1 MHDFQSQWKQGL
13 VTASLERLRALRRR
27 PLVGAAL
34 NASACAMTASAALM
48 VSPGPTLPYLLAG
61 SALLSGL
68 AAWRLVADH
77 ASLKDGIRQAEIAE
91 QRMGADH
98 ARDDLT
104 GCLTRRRFL
113 EVLDGKLATIR
124 QQQMAKQSCADITLM
139 LLDVDHF
146 KLLNDGFGHQAG
158 DTVLATLGRCA
169 QEEAGWT
176 VGRLGGDEFA
186 VIVEGDDH
194 RAIAHQARRFMERLG
209 EELHRGNDTRAFHG
223 VSIGLASAPG
233 DADQRID
240 LLRKAD
246 MALYV
251 GKRSGRGQVTFYHAD
266 MQRKQAVERQ
276 TSRDLHAAII
286 LNQLELH
293 YQPIVDGQC
302 QGVAVEAL
310 LRWTDQT
317 GRSIPPDTFIQIAEK
332 SDLIDR
338 LGEWVF
344 RRACEDLDRLD
355 VDLVSVNI
363 SGAQLRHDGLLPML
377 TRTLRETNR
386 HASSFILELTETVLI
401 NADSKVLRLL
411 GDLRAAGFQIA
422 LDDFGT
428 GNSSFTLLRD
438 LPIDIV
444 KIDKSFIQRLET
456 DKIAQVFVSAVGEIA
471 KSLDIAMVAEGVETF
486 AQQECARI
494 AGAHRFQG
502 WLHGKAQP
510 LNGSRNAK
518 RDFRRA

>member
-1 MHDFQSQWKQGL
+1 MSLAFC
-13 VTASLERLRALRRR
+13 TAASASAFAATTFSGTGSLPSLLSATAIGCTLTAFALMASRPRLRNDSEPGEL
-27 PLVGAAL
+27 L
-34 NASACAMTASAALM
+34 TEK
-48 VSPGPTLPYLLAG
+48 VSG
-61 SALLSGL
+61 
-68 AAWRLVADH
+68 DH
-77 ASLKDGIRQAEIAE
+77 S
-91 QRMGADH
+91 
-98 ARDDLT
+98 RDDLT

-113 EVLDGKLATIR
+113 EVMNGRLAEIR
-124 QQQMAKQSCADITLM
+124 RRQINALPCDDFTLM

-146 KLLNDGFGHQAG
+146 KLLNDGFGHHAG
-158 DTVLATLGRCA
+158 DAVLETLGRRA
-169 QEEAGWT
+169 QQETDWI

-186 VIVEGDDH
+186 VIIPGNDH
-194 RAIAHQARRFMERLG
+194 RSIAHDARRFLERLG
-209 EELHRGNDTRAFHG
+209 EELRSNSETRAFHG
-223 VSIGLASAPG
+223 VSIGVASAPA
-233 DADQRID
+233 DADQGSD

-266 MQRKQAVERQ
+266 MQRKQAADRQ
-276 TSRDLHAAII
+276 ISRDLHAAII
-286 LNQLELH
+286 LNQLDLH
-293 YQPIVDGQC
+293 YQPIVDVERR
-302 QGVAVEAL
+302 GVAVEAL

-317 GRSIPPDTFIQIAEK
+317 GRAIPPDTFIQVAEK
-332 SDLIDR
+332 SELIDR

-355 VDLVSVNI
+355 VDLISVNI

-377 TRTLRETNR
+377 VRVLRETHR

-401 NADSKVLRLL
+401 NADPKVLRLL
-411 GDLRAAGFQIA
+411 GDLRALGFRIA

-444 KIDKSFIQRLET
+444 KIDKSFIQRLEH
-456 DKIAQVFVSAVGEIA
+456 DRIAQVFVSAVGEIA
-471 KSLDIAMVAEGVETF
+471 KSLDIAMVAEGVETQ

-502 WLHGKAQP
+502 WLHGKATP
-510 LNGSRNAK
+510 LKGGRFAG
-518 RDFRRA
+518 RAFRSA